1 MISKPLP
8 PVSFDNKLLAFRALR
23 QGLRHAHHNWRMWQ
37 NYMIIAIDVGELS
50 ESARAMT
57 RVIEEINQKDAAVS
71 IDTDVLDKLVDSV
84 TREDWNGGTPK
95 ITTSNEGF
103 GLLPI
108 VDRLFDHVI
117 LPRVSDS
124 PRVWRSHAR
133 LLRWKEDWGGAMEDY
148 LRAYRCGVA
157 QDPAIERDAAKW
169 REAVEEI
176 EELVTVLSALG
187 PKVVKPE
194 GEKRG
199 DWKFQAKGIIR
210 TFMGRTRQSYVTRG
224 MEAEL
229 RLTCWQIRGGAR
241 VE

>member
-1 MISKPLP
+1 
-8 PVSFDNKLLAFRALR
+8 
-23 QGLRHAHHNWRMWQ
+23 
-37 NYMIIAIDVGELS
+37 MIIAIDVGELS

-57 RVIEEINQKDAAVS
+57 RVVEEMGSRDPLLA

-84 TREDWNGGTPK
+84 SREDWAGGQGK

-108 VDRLFDHVI
+108 VDRLFDQVI
-117 LPRVSDS
+117 LTRVSDS
-124 PRVWRSHAR
+124 PRVWRAHAR
-133 LLRWKEDWGGAMEDY
+133 LLRWKEDWAGAMEDY

-169 REAVEEI
+169 REAVDEI

-187 PKVVKPE
+187 PKAVKPE

-199 DWKFQAKGIIR
+199 DWRFQAKGIVR
-210 TFMGRTRQSYVTRG
+210 TFMGRTRQS
-224 MEAEL
+224 
-229 RLTCWQIRGGAR
+229 
-241 VE
+241 